1 LRRIDGLTPAS
12 AKCSR
17 PSLLTF
23 SPMIDSELCRFILT
37 RYEIP
42 FQEEAHVFGWV
53 SVLSLFR
60 AGTIQIPVFFGE
72 EGVRLVGPRALI
84 DRFDKSCPS
93 GRALLPTDPTL
104 RAEVELDLDT
114 FGDTLGDATRVLAYY
129 YLLPHREIM
138 IEPFTRGLPPLEA
151 SVVRKTYPFFAGL
164 LQVLLQLTAARARDA
179 LTRIRAIFDK
189 VDRRIASGQ
198 HFLVGSQL
206 TLSDLALATSVS
218 PLTLPKG
225 YGSPIPPFEVMPP
238 ALQNIMTELR
248 SHDAARFV
256 ERIYRDYRKQ

>member
-1 LRRIDGLTPAS
+1 MRIDGPTPAS
-12 AKCSR
+12 ARGSR
-17 PSLLTF
+17 ASLLTF
-23 SPMIDSELCRFILT
+23 SPMIHSELCRFILT

-53 SVLSLFR
+53 SVLSLLR
-60 AGTIQIPVFFGE
+60 AGTIQIPVFLGK
-72 EGVRLVGPRALI
+72 EGTRLVGPQALI
-84 DRFDKSCPS
+84 DQFDKSCSS

-104 RAEVELDLDT
+104 RAEVKLDWDT
-114 FGDTLGDATRVLAYY
+114 FDTLGDATRVLAYY

-164 LQVLLQLTAARARDA
+164 LQVLLRLTAARARDA
-179 LTRIRAIFDK
+179 LTRIRAIFDQ
-189 VDRRIASGQ
+189 VDRRIAGGQ

-206 TLSDLALATSVS
+206 TLSELALATAVS
-218 PLTLPKG
+218 PLTLPQG

-238 ALQNIMTELR
+238 PLQNIITELR
-248 SHDAARFV
+248 DHDTARFV